1 MRTLSIDMLISSSKK
16 NCPTCDN
23 RPGVKVPFS
32 GCTTHS
38 GNTFVWMCVARPV

>member
-1 MRTLSIDMLISSSKK
+1 
-16 NCPTCDN
+16 
-23 RPGVKVPFS
+23 VKVPLS